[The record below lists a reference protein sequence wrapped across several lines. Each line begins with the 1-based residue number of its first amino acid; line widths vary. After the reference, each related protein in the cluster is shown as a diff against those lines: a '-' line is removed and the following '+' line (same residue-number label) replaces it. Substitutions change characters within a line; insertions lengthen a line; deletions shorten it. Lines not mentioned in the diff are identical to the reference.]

1 MGNPRI
7 FWFMAHIIQFC
18 RMICRRNVATDSR
31 IINKRTE
38 NTEGYRA
45 SSRENVIV
53 YIQLG
58 VIGWSMDKCPDY

>member
-18 RMICRRNVATDSR
+18 RMICICRRNMTTNSCV
-31 IINKRTE
+31 INKRTE

-45 SSRENVIV
+45 SYRERDRMR
-53 YIQLG
+53 LG
-58 VIGWSMDKCPDY
+58 TRELCEGQ